1 MLLGSCAQG
10 FGLVISLNNVIL
22 LGCKRSSMGL
32 NVLAAFKPNLS
43 SFHPNLH
50 LG

>member
-1 MLLGSCAQG
+1 
-10 FGLVISLNNVIL
+10 
-22 LGCKRSSMGL
+22 MGL

-50 LG
+50 LGWINENDLINTLRPQYQEQDSSGD